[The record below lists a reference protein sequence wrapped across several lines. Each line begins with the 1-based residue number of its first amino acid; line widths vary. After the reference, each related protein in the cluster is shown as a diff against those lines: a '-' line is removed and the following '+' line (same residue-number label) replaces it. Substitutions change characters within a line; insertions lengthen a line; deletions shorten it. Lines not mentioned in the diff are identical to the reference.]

1 MGIGSGSV
9 LAFAGGLF
17 HMINHT
23 IYKSNL
29 FLTLGSVEK
38 RTGTSDL
45 DKLGGLGK
53 VMPFTFIMAL
63 IGALSISGIPTF

>member
-1 MGIGSGSV
+1 MMAMVQHNGYRLLGYHAVSQVGYMVMGVASGSV

-29 FLTLGSVEK
+29 FLSFGSAEK
-38 RTGTSDL
+38 SAWNCR
-45 DKLGGLGK
+45 
-53 VMPFTFIMAL
+53 A
-63 IGALSISGIPTF
+63 